1 MFLLYSP
8 WLVQLKISSF
18 VDLVTATALKCIDF
32 FPIAVFLSSQTPPIF
47 LSSILLFTLR
57 LVCVFCSYCCKAE
70 VQTFDAGAVLLVL
83 VHVCKL

>member
-18 VDLVTATALKCIDF
+18 VDLVIGSALKCIDF
-32 FPIAVFLSSQTPPIF
+32 FPIAVFRTSQTPPTF

-57 LVCVFCSYCCKAE
+57 LVCVFFSCCYKAE
-70 VQTFDAGAVLLVL
+70 VQTFDTGAVLLVL
-83 VHVCKL
+83 VYVYKL